1 MKEIV
6 AQDRADDKDL
16 KNSVDH
22 IDDLN
27 DEVEKD
33 NVVAQIATEAWRAS
47 EQESNKRV
55 LLAAWCISSVIVDV
69 LIDVLYHVGHVV
81 ILLIEFVR
89 GFI

>member
-16 KNSVDH
+16 KNSVEH

-27 DEVEKD
+27 DEVEKY
-33 NVVAQIATEAWRAS
+33 NVVAQISTEAWRAS

-69 LIDVLYHVGHVV
+69 LIDVLYHICHVV
-81 ILLIEFVR
+81 VLLIKFVR